1 MQLVVVLRV
10 FLVIIDMHLLQKD
23 VEEKEYS
30 RLWEN
35 FVIVE
40 LVLLPKHME
49 DQLLYLDLIMSL
61 EL

>member
-10 FLVIIDMHLLQKD
+10 FLVIVDMHLLQKD

-40 LVLLPKHME
+40 VVLLPKHME